1 MRFTSKAFLI
11 CFLLSL
17 QTSFV
22 IGQKKDSILPPLLPI
37 DEHTQLITY
46 QYAIPMKGSAEDL
59 YQRAY
64 AWVKKYYKN
73 PSQVIKKADAENNV
87 IECSSSIKIT
97 TPSKDGKSFV
107 MAGLVYYNLKI
118 ETRPDRYRYTIT
130 DFNLRGASNLPIE
143 IWLDQSRKDWIPIRF
158 EHLRQ
163 VDEDVKALMENLE
176 TGMEPE
182 EEINDDW

>member
-1 MRFTSKAFLI
+1 M
-11 CFLLSL
+11 
-17 QTSFV
+17 
-22 IGQKKDSILPPLLPI
+22 IGQKDSILPPLLPI

-46 QYAIPMKGSAEDL
+46 QYEIPMKGVPRIYINE
-59 YQRAY
+59 QRR
-64 AWVKKYYKN
+64 VKKYYKTLHK
-73 PSQVIKKADAENNV
+73 SLKKADAENKV

-158 EHLRQ
+158 EHLRR
-163 VDEDVKALMENLE
+163 VDEGVKALMENLE